1 MIKTKKQTLILILGA
16 LAAIGPFSIDMY
28 LPAFSAISKDLD
40 ADIAK
45 VGLTLSSFFIGIS
58 LGQLI
63 YGPILD
69 RFGRKIPLQIGL
81 IIYVISCVSSALS
94 GSIEWLITQRFLMA
108 LGGCAGMVATRAII
122 RDIFPVTEI
131 AKIFSMLMLVMGIA
145 PIIAPTVGGWVLTF
159 SNWRVI
165 FYILATFG
173 FLLLL
178 LVQFFL
184 PESKIADKSVSLNP
198 KAIFQS
204 YVVVFKNKSFLF
216 FTISGGTGMA
226 AMFAYISGSPFVLMK
241 MFHYSEAQ
249 YGIIFGLNAFGF
261 ILGSQLNR
269 IFLKRFSSFQISKIA
284 SILIVFLGIALTAN
298 SLLNKPIEAIMLVS
312 IFLFLLNLGLLAPNT
327 SALALEPFSKNAGIA
342 SALIGTLQMIF
353 GAVASIAV
361 SSFHNQTSIPMAA
374 AMGVCALFSF
384 LSLTLVKNNPH

>member
-1 MIKTKKQTLILILGA
+1 MIKAKKQTLILILGA

-28 LPAFSAISKDLD
+28 LPAFSVISKDLD

-81 IIYVISCVSSALS
+81 IIYVIACVSSALS

-184 PESKIADKSVSLNP
+184 PESKITDKSVSLNP
-198 KAIFQS
+198 KAIFES
-204 YVVVFKNKSFLF
+204 YIKVFKIRKFLL
-216 FTISGGTGMA
+216 FTIAGGTGMA
-226 AMFAYISGSPFVLMK
+226 AMFAYIAGSPFVLMK
-241 MFHYSEAQ
+241 MFHFSEAE
-249 YGIIFGLNAFGF
+249 YGMLFGLNAFGF

-269 IFLKRFSSFQISKIA
+269 VFLKHFSSLQISKIA
-284 SILIVFLGIALTAN
+284 TIVIVFLGATLTVN
-298 SLLNKPIEAIMLVS
+298 SFFPQPNVFIMLAS
-312 IFLFLLNLGLLAPNT
+312 IFMFLLNLGLLAPNT
-327 SALALEPFSKNAGIA
+327 SALALEPFSQNAGIA

-353 GAVASIAV
+353 GALASVAV
-361 SSFHNQTSIPMAA
+361 STFHNQTSLPMALT
-374 AMGVCALFSF
+374 MGVCGLFSF
-384 LSLTLVKNNPH
+384 ISLTFIKNNPR